1 MKWFK
6 TKKQKISEECWNLD
20 GALINWLNEHL
31 KVYREEA
38 SRFVDLEYYKHKY
51 KRKEYTTLQIIDRLI
66 EITDYLVDNI
76 YSFECNGE
84 EVNKKKDEMYDLLK
98 FIHWQLWW

>member
-1 MKWFK
+1 MKWLK

-20 GALINWLNEHL
+20 GALIGWLNEHL

-38 SRFVDLEYYKHKY
+38 SRVVDLEYYKHRY

-66 EITDYLVDNI
+66 EITNYLLSEDLFNCDYEKL
-76 YSFECNGE
+76 E
-84 EVNKKKDEMYDLLK
+84 KLKDEMYDLLK
-98 FIHWQLWW
+98 LVHWNLWW